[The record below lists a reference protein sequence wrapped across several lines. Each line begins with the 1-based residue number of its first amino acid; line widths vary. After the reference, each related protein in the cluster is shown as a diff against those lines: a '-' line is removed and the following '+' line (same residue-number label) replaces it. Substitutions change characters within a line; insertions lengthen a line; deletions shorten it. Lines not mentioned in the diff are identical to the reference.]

1 MRLLLLKCREILLG
15 CVMVQTRAA
24 RTGVGLVVAAA
35 LSAPGLA
42 TPSAA
47 TEPLPSA
54 VMPEAEPDGRPLGG
68 AEPAS
73 AVAPVEST
81 PPTGAPLVRAVPA
94 PAGDGLQTVAL
105 VPGSGIAQQG
115 STSMRTGAMDVEQF
129 EAVGVTWAGAAD
141 LQAWVRVRAD
151 GEADWSP
158 WYELPGDDEHAPDPG
173 SAEASAGVRSGTD
186 PLLVPSSDEI
196 EVTVST
202 PDGSSLP
209 RDLRLDLIDPGA
221 DPASAASASD
231 AMDAQIRARQPTIRS
246 RAQWGAD
253 EALRGTP
260 PEYGRVNGAFVHHT
274 VNANDYT
281 EAQVPGLIRS
291 IYRYH
296 VQSRGWSDIGYN
308 FIIDRFGRI
317 WEGRYGGTDRA
328 VVGAHTL
335 GYNDDAFAASALGN
349 YEDAAPSNALLS
361 AYARL
366 FAWKFGVHGVNPL
379 ARVNYDG
386 ESWPAVAGHRDAA
399 STACPGARLYARLGT
414 IRSGV
419 LREMNIG
426 GDSTHG
432 RDFDGNGRADL
443 VARQRSDASLWFWG
457 GLGSATFDR
466 RDRLGTGW
474 SAFNALVLPGDWDG
488 DGRDDVIARRR
499 ADASL
504 WLYPGARGG
513 NLGSPLVIGRGWS
526 SVSAIVAPGDW
537 DRDGAADLIAR
548 RTNGELWLYPGN
560 GSGRFGTPRP
570 IGNGWAGMTAIVG
583 PGDWNGDGIV
593 DLVARRSNGEL
604 WLYPG
609 NGRDRFGK
617 PRRIGAGWN
626 SMAGIVGSGDIDGDR
641 VLDLLAWRRDG
652 MMLLYPGNGIGGFR
666 TTREIGTGWNAYDL
680 RS

>member
-1 MRLLLLKCREILLG
+1 MTLRPWRH
-15 CVMVQTRAA
+15 AA
-24 RTGVGLVVAAA
+24 LFMAVGTLVATALPVTAVAA
-35 LSAPGLA
+35 PTPPDTH
-42 TPSAA
+42 TPS
-47 TEPLPSA
+47 SA
-54 VMPEAEPDGRPLGG
+54 
-68 AEPAS
+68 
-73 AVAPVEST
+73 APVLDPSS
-81 PPTGAPLVRAVPA
+81 GA
-94 PAGDGLQTVAL
+94 LQTVPLRGSTRSFGSLPAMPAAPWDTEDAHAGL
-105 VPGSGIAQQG
+105 VPVVYSEELEVDPFRLA
-115 STSMRTGAMDVEQF
+115 A
-129 EAVGVTWAGAAD
+129 VTWVGEGD
-141 LQAWVRVRAD
+141 VTAWVRTRQD
-151 GEADWSP
+151 GEWSQ
-158 WYELPGDDEHAPDPG
+158 WYELPHGDDHAPDPD
-173 SAEASAGVRSGTD
+173 SAEGADVRNGTD
-186 PLLVPSSDEI
+186 PLLVPSSDA
-196 EVTVST
+196 VQVRV
-202 PDGSSLP
+202 DAP
-209 RDLRLDLIDPGA
+209 RGRAATDLRLDLIDPGLS
-221 DPASAASASD
+221 SAASPPDAEIQTEPSASV
-231 AMDAQIRARQPTIRS
+231 AAARPSIVT

-253 EALRGTP
+253 ESLRGTP
-260 PEYGRVNGAFVHHT
+260 PQYGQVNGAFVHHT
-274 VNANDYT
+274 VNANDYS
-281 EAQVPGLIRS
+281 EAEVPALIRS
-291 IYRYH
+291 IYLYH

-317 WEGRYGGTDRA
+317 WEGRYGGMDRA
-328 VVGAHTL
+328 VIGAHTL

-349 YEDAAPSNALLS
+349 YEDATPTNAMLS

-366 FAWKFGVHGVNPL
+366 FAWKFSVHGVNPL

-399 STACPGARLYARLGT
+399 STACPGARLYARLAT

-426 GDSTHG
+426 GDATHG

-513 NLGSPLVIGRGWS
+513 NLGPPLVIGRGWR

-570 IGNGWAGMTAIVG
+570 IGSGWAGMTAIVG
-583 PGDWNGDGIV
+583 PGDWNSDGIV

-609 NGRDRFGK
+609 NGRDGFGK
-617 PRRIGAGWN
+617 ARRIGTGWN
-626 SMAGIVGSGDIDGDR
+626 SVAGIVGSGDIDGDR
-641 VLDLLAWRRDG
+641 VLDLLAWRPNG
-652 MMLLYPGNGIGGFR
+652 VMLLYPGIGTGGFR
-666 TTREIGTGWNAYDL
+666 TVREIGTGWNAYDL